1 MCYVQ
6 SLRDQRPAAAS
17 AMPSCAASPT
27 TESQE
32 GCKNARPILTLF
44 LGRYTQLVAGE
55 FHLVAAL
62 ELQLGE
68 EESVQDPGNPNKGL
82 NPELPR
88 SPD

>member
-6 SLRDQRPAAAS
+6 SLRDQRPAAPS

-27 TESQE
+27 KESEE
-32 GCKNARPILTLF
+32 GCKSVRPLLMLF
-44 LGRYTQLVAGE
+44 LGKYTQFVAGE
-55 FHLVAAL
+55 LHLVAVL
-62 ELQLGE
+62 KLQLGE